1 MHTAGEH
8 KAVHLPGGRLRRCIT
23 NSPVK
28 SSTLRNTRPRW
39 SLKSS
44 FYTVLGILILVT
56 PLVLLTVKKSIWT
69 ELEIVTGI
77 ISAIMFAYLSV
88 ILYFGVH
95 FNKHERIIVDW
106 PKASPI
112 DISDA
117 GSYITGDFGGGF
129 FTDLGSELGIPGIVI
144 GFILDIFATF
154 IIVCLISLL
163 LWIGLNGI
171 EAMILAVCIPLYFF
185 YRRALRAI
193 VIRGR
198 RCRGNI
204 GVSLLRAFKSTL
216 GYAVWFYGIFT
227 LAHYV
232 EQIGLK

>member
-1 MHTAGEH
+1 M
-8 KAVHLPGGRLRRCIT
+8 KAT
-23 NSPVK
+23 
-28 SSTLRNTRPRW
+28 TLRSRRPRW

-44 FYTVLGILILVT
+44 FYTAFGILILVT

-69 ELEIVTGI
+69 ELELITGI
-77 ISAIMFAYLSV
+77 ISAMMFIYLAV
-88 ILYFGVH
+88 ILYQGVH
-95 FNKHERIIVDW
+95 FDKHERIIVDW
-106 PKASPI
+106 PKESPI
-112 DISDA
+112 SLSDA
-117 GSYITGDFGGGF
+117 GSYVTGDFGGF
-129 FTDLGSELGIPGIVI
+129 FTDLGSELGIPGIII

-154 IIVCLISLL
+154 IIVFLISLL

-171 EAMILAVCIPLYFF
+171 EAVILAVCIPLYFF

-204 GVSLLRAFKSTL
+204 GASLLQAFRSTL
-216 GYAVWFYGIFT
+216 GYAVWFYGIFM

-232 EQIGLK
+232 EHIRLK

>member
-1 MHTAGEH
+1 MKPA
-8 KAVHLPGGRLRRCIT
+8 
-23 NSPVK
+23 
-28 SSTLRNTRPRW
+28 TLRNTRPRW

-44 FYTVLGILILVT
+44 FYTALGILILVT

-69 ELEIVTGI
+69 ELEILTGI
-77 ISAIMFAYLSV
+77 ISAIMFVYLSV

-95 FNKHERIIVDW
+95 FDKHERIIVDW

-117 GSYITGDFGGGF
+117 GSFITGDFGGF
-129 FTDLGSELGIPGIVI
+129 FTDLGSEAGIPGIII

-171 EAMILAVCIPLYFF
+171 EAVILAVCIPLYFF

-204 GVSLLRAFKSTL
+204 RASLLRAFKSTL
-216 GYAVWFYGIFT
+216 GYAVWFYGIFM

-232 EQIGLK
+232 EQLRLK